1 MISARSERLFE
12 FIIVAF
18 LERDG
23 AENASLSTLHAT
35 KIERFR
41 NAKNLMQSNRKSVL
55 SIKRGTGE

>member
-23 AENASLSTLHAT
+23 AENASPSSLHANNVD
-35 KIERFR
+35 RFR
-41 NAKNLMQSNRKSVL
+41 NAKNSMQFNRKAGL
-55 SIKRGTGE
+55 S

>member
-41 NAKNLMQSNRKSVL
+41 NGQKLDAV
-55 SIKRGTGE
+55 